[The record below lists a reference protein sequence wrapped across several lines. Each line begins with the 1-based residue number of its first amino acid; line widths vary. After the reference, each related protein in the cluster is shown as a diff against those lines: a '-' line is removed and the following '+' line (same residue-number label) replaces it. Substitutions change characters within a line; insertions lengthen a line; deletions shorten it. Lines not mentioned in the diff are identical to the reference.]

1 MPAAVIAYGAAS
13 ALGVGE
19 AAFALGPIG
28 AAAPR
33 ALSTRAGGKPFGR
46 VNACDAERSRRPGAL
61 LELGLRQVTEQL
73 ERSRRSFRQQRLG
86 VVIGT
91 SSGGF
96 AALERALAVESADGA
111 DPQLWSRAAYF
122 APLAPALKA
131 LRLEPARLTSLYA
144 ACASSTLALG
154 LGLRWLE
161 LGEVELVI
169 AGGYDAE
176 SDWVCAGF
184 DALKATSGGTPRPFR
199 AERDGMALGEGVG
212 LVALALE
219 PRAALGFV
227 SGFGA
232 STDAVHITAPDRT
245 GAGLARAAESALA
258 DARIEAAAVDF
269 VSAHGT
275 GTSFNDAAE
284 AAALQRIF
292 AADAAGARARPLHAF
307 KPSIGHT
314 LGAAGV
320 LEALAAL
327 SALAQGLVPAA
338 AGEGTP
344 MAELPA
350 SLLERNEA
358 AKVEHCLKLSTA
370 FGGANAA
377 LVLSRCG
384 SFPQPRVARPVHV
397 VAFGVPCRMLDVARL
412 SGVLVAPLER
422 LPRAD
427 GLSELAVAAAAE
439 ALRAAEARGF
449 SVAATRTGVVVGSAG
464 ASLQVNSEFGQRIL
478 ARGPEHAEPRRFPGT
493 SPNAAAGQ
501 VAIAFGL
508 RGLSHS
514 VGASAAAPLEAL
526 EVARDWIAAGDADA
540 MLVVVAE
547 PGGATAER
555 CLGALGLAAPPAAAL
570 AVLLSVEPAGRPL
583 DAALLQEAQK
593 RGSTAPGGTFGALSG
608 LALALGLPN
617 PEAFGSVR
625 PPE

>member
-19 AAFALGPIG
+19 SAFGLGPPG

-33 ALSTRAGGKPFGR
+33 ALAVRPGGKPFGR
-46 VNACDAERSRRPGAL
+46 VSACDAERSQRPRAL
-61 LELGLRQVTEQL
+61 LELGLRQVIEQL
-73 ERSRRSFRQQRLG
+73 ERSRPSFRQERLG

-96 AALERALAVESADGA
+96 AALERALAVETTDGA
-111 DPQLWSRAAYF
+111 EPQLWSRAAYF
-122 APLAPALKA
+122 APLTPTLKA
-131 LRLEPARLTSLYA
+131 FRLEPTRLVSLYA

-184 DALKATSGGTPRPFR
+184 DALKATSAGTPRPFR
-199 AERDGMALGEGVG
+199 SERDGMALGEGVG
-212 LVALALE
+212 LVALSLE
-219 PRAALGFV
+219 PAATLGFV

-245 GAGLARAAESALA
+245 GSGLARAAESALA
-258 DARIEAAAVDF
+258 DAHVRPEAVDF

-284 AAALQRIF
+284 AAALRQIF
-292 AADAAGARARPLHAF
+292 AKDAANTRARPLHAF

-314 LGAAGV
+314 LGAAGA

-327 SALAQGLVPAA
+327 SALDRGLLPAA

-344 MAELPA
+344 MPDLPA
-350 SLLERNEA
+350 RLLEYNEA
-358 AKVEHCLKLSTA
+358 AGAEHCLKLSTA

-377 LVLSRCG
+377 LVLSRRG
-384 SFPQPRVARPVHV
+384 SPARSRTARPVHV
-397 VAFGVPCRMLDVARL
+397 VAVGEPCRALDVAHL

-439 ALRAAEARGF
+439 ALRAAKARGF
-449 SVAATRTGVVVGSAG
+449 AVAVERTGVVVGSVG

-478 ARGPEHAEPRRFPGT
+478 ARGLEHAEPRRFPGT

-514 VGASAAAPLEAL
+514 VGASEAAPLEAL

-540 MLVVVAE
+540 ILVVVAE
-547 PGGATAER
+547 PGGATAQR
-555 CLGALGLAAPPAAAL
+555 CLSALGIAARPAGALALLLAA
-570 AVLLSVEPAGRPL
+570 EPAGRPL
-583 DAALLQEAQK
+583 DAALLQEAQN
-593 RGSTAPGGTFGALSG
+593 RAHVAPEQAFGALGG
-608 LALALGLPN
+608 LVLALGLPN